1 MNVACSHN
9 LPHSCFCDTNVVVIC
24 YCYMVGGTMIEEDAL
39 DLYSCM
45 MKVASSLKSF
55 YVLYSLKKHL
65 YIFLVLS
72 IES

>member
-1 MNVACSHN
+1 
-9 LPHSCFCDTNVVVIC
+9 
-24 YCYMVGGTMIEEDAL
+24 MVGGTMIEEDAL